1 MTRAEAKSTRTAN
14 ANFLG
19 HPKGLFYLAF
29 TEAWERFSH
38 YGMTALVLYMVN
50 HLLPHG
56 RRAAHRL
63 RAYRRYDHHHLPVDG
78 VLSGL
83 QRESDLDS
91 TACRAR
97 RWRLPNP
104 GVLVPIDQSGFQRPM
119 RAAGVLDLAPLGITA
134 SRA

>member
-1 MTRAEAKSTRTAN
+1 MQGEHVTITRAEAKSTRTAN

-19 HPKGLFYLAF
+19 HPKGLFYL
-29 TEAWERFSH
+29 
-38 YGMTALVLYMVN
+38 LYMVN
-50 HLLPHG
+50 QLLPHG

-119 RAAGVLDLAPLGITA
+119 RAAGVLDLAPPGITGVA
-134 SRA
+134 SLTT